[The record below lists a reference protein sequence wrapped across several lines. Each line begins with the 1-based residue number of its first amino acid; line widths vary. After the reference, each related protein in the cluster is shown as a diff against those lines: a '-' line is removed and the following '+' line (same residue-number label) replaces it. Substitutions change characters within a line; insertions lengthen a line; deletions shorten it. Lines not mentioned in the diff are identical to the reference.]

1 MVNAVVPSGK
11 PSGFGWLQFEK
22 KKGLQE
28 LQKLAIRSPAAM
40 GTLLYLVNNM
50 SRSNALVVSQTAIA
64 AGIGAKRESVN
75 RALKY
80 LREHNFIQS
89 VKAGGA
95 TVYVVNSKVAWQGN
109 RGERYA
115 AFGADVLAIEA
126 EQEQDLI
133 DDPRP
138 LKSVPKLIEGER
150 LLVGNEPIDPP
161 DQGELELP

>member
-11 PSGFGWLQFEK
+11 PSGFGWLQFE

-138 LKSVPKLIEGER
+138 LKSVPKLMEGER

>member
-1 MVNAVVPSGK
+1 
-11 PSGFGWLQFEK
+11 
-22 KKGLQE
+22 
-28 LQKLAIRSPAAM
+28 M

>member
-1 MVNAVVPSGK
+1 MVNAVVPSGSLAASVGFSLRK
-11 PSGFGWLQFEK
+11 RPSGTPEARHT
-22 KKGLQE
+22 
-28 LQKLAIRSPAAM
+28 LAR
-40 GTLLYLVNNM
+40 GNGHLLYLVNNM
-50 SRSNALVVSQTAIA
+50 SRSNALVVVSQTAIA

-115 AFGADVLAIEA
+115 AFRRRCVGHRGRTGTGPDRRPEA
-126 EQEQDLI
+126 AQE
-133 DDPRP
+133 RR
-138 LKSVPKLIEGER
+138 S
-150 LLVGNEPIDPP
+150 
-161 DQGELELP
+161 

>member
-1 MVNAVVPSGK
+1 MVAQSFPAGSLAA
-11 PSGFGWLQFEK
+11 SDGFSLRK
-22 KKGLQE
+22 K
-28 LQKLAIRSPAAM
+28 AFR
-40 GTLLYLVNNM
+40 N
-50 SRSNALVVSQTAIA
+50 SRSSPYARPRQWAPSVPGQQHEPLKRPCGQPD
-64 AGIGAKRESVN
+64 GHRGRHRAKRESVN

>member
-1 MVNAVVPSGK
+1 
-11 PSGFGWLQFEK
+11 
-22 KKGLQE
+22 
-28 LQKLAIRSPAAM
+28 M

-95 TVYVVNSKVAWQGN
+95 TVYVVNSKVACRGTGENVTQPSAPMCWPSRPN
-109 RGERYA
+109 RNRT
-115 AFGADVLAIEA
+115 
-126 EQEQDLI
+126 
-133 DDPRP
+133 
-138 LKSVPKLIEGER
+138 
-150 LLVGNEPIDPP
+150 
-161 DQGELELP
+161 

>member
-1 MVNAVVPSGK
+1 M
-11 PSGFGWLQFEK
+11 
-22 KKGLQE
+22 
-28 LQKLAIRSPAAM
+28 
-40 GTLLYLVNNM
+40 
-50 SRSNALVVSQTAIA
+50 
-64 AGIGAKRESVN
+64 N

-80 LREHNFIQS
+80 LENTISSQS

-95 TVYVVNSKVAWQGN
+95 TVYVVNSKVAWQGEPG
-109 RGERYA
+109 RTLRSLRRRCA
-115 AFGADVLAIEA
+115 LAIEA

>member
-1 MVNAVVPSGK
+1 MVNAVVPSRK
-11 PSGFGWLQFEK
+11 PGGFGWLQFE

>member
-11 PSGFGWLQFEK
+11 PSGFGWLQFE

-64 AGIGAKRESVN
+64 AGIGQSVSVN

-138 LKSVPKLIEGER
+138 LRACRS
-150 LLVGNEPIDPP
+150 
-161 DQGELELP
+161 

>member
-1 MVNAVVPSGK
+1 MVNAVVPSG
-11 PSGFGWLQFEK
+11 SLAASDGFSLR

-133 DDPRP
+133 DDPRLP
-138 LKSVPKLIEGER
+138 KSVLKLIEGR
-150 LLVGNEPIDPP
+150 AAARW
-161 DQGELELP
+161 Q

>member
-11 PSGFGWLQFEK
+11 PSGFGWLQFE

-40 GTLLYLVNNM
+40 GTLLYMVNNM